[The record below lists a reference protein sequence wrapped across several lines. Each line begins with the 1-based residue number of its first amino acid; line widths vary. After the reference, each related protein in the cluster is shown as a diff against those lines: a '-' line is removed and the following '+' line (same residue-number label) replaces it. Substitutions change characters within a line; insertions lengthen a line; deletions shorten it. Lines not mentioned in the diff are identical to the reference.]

1 LILLYPIVLG
11 SAVVIWG
18 RRAGVTPGGWPWF
31 AAWTCAGAL
40 MTFSFLTG
48 FSIGLFLLPV
58 AGGTLLAVAWR
69 APGAPDAVGFFEG
82 VGLMLLLV
90 PLVNPDAGPTL
101 LFAGLVIGL
110 GAIAAYSAALV
121 KRARSGS

>member
-1 LILLYPIVLG
+1 VILLYPVVLG
-11 SAVVIWG
+11 TAVVIWG

-31 AAWTCAGAL
+31 AAWTVAGAL

-48 FSIGLFLLPV
+48 FSIGLFFLPL
-58 AGGTLLAVAWR
+58 AGATLLAVAWR

-82 VGLMLLLV
+82 VGVMLLVV
-90 PLVNPDAGPTL
+90 PLLNPDAGSAV

-110 GAIAAYSAALV
+110 SAIGAYSAALA
-121 KRARSGS
+121 KRA